1 MVKSMLTNNNV
12 FIQRGHVSREDRNLL
27 NLHKSGVIWLTGL
40 SASGKSTIAYN
51 VEKALFDLK
60 IRAYVLDGD
69 NIRYGLNQDL
79 GFGREDRKENIRRV
93 VDVSKIL
100 ADTGMIVLCSF
111 ITPYEEERIFIREHL
126 NGFNLIQVYVK
137 ASIDVCESRD
147 PKGLYKKAR
156 AGLIKNYTG
165 VSAPYEEPQNPDLVV
180 NTAELNVQESVA
192 EVLNYLRTINFLGI
206 K

>member
-1 MVKSMLTNNNV
+1 MC
-12 FIQRGHVSREDRNLL
+12 IRDR
-27 NLHKSGVIWLTGL
+27 
-40 SASGKSTIAYN
+40 YN
-51 VEKALFDLK
+51 VEKAMFDLK

-93 VDVSKIL
+93 VEVSKII
-100 ADTGMIVLCSF
+100 ADTGTIVLCSF
-111 ITPYEEERIFIREHL
+111 ITPYEEERVFIREQL
-126 NGFNLIQVYVK
+126 SGFNLIQVYVK

-156 AGLIKNYTG
+156 AGIIKNYTG

-180 NTAELNVQESVA
+180 NTAKLDVRQSVS
-192 EVLNYLRTINFLGI
+192 EVMNYLHEINFLGI